1 MTTRRVEVAPDIEL
15 DVIDEGSGET
25 GVAVLLHGFP
35 ESSHSWR
42 HQVQPLVSAG
52 WRVLVPDQ
60 RGYASSSAPSD
71 ISAYRGDVLADDVI
85 ALLDDI
91 DADDAVI
98 IGHDWGAIVSW
109 HVGQRHPSRCR
120 ALIAAS
126 VPYTPWPVHPIENL
140 QAVHGD
146 EFFYI
151 LYFQAPGVADAEL
164 DADPQRFLLSIAHM
178 ASGDGMQSLVGGPL
192 PAEGTRLTD
201 YFEHMIGGRIESCP
215 PWMTSDDLVYTAQFT
230 TGGFTGP
237 INWYRN
243 LDANYDIFDPIG
255 ATPLTMPTFFVAG
268 DLDPVILSRPEY
280 LDRMSSELPNHQA
293 TELIEGIGHWV
304 QQEAPEAFNQIVL
317 GWLDSL

>member
-1 MTTRRVEVAPDIEL
+1 MRRVEAPQALNLTSEMK
-15 DVIDEGSGET
+15 VRVK

-42 HQVQPLVSAG
+42 HQVQPLVAAG

-60 RGYASSSAPSD
+60 RGYASSSAPSE

-85 ALLDDI
+85 ALLNDI

-98 IGHDWGAIVSW
+98 IGHDWGAIVTW

-151 LYFQAPGVADAEL
+151 LYPSKPG
-164 DADPQRFLLSIAHM
+164 R
-178 ASGDGMQSLVGGPL
+178 
-192 PAEGTRLTD
+192 
-201 YFEHMIGGRIESCP
+201 C
-215 PWMTSDDLVYTAQFT
+215 
-230 TGGFTGP
+230 
-237 INWYRN
+237 
-243 LDANYDIFDPIG
+243 
-255 ATPLTMPTFFVAG
+255 
-268 DLDPVILSRPEY
+268 
-280 LDRMSSELPNHQA
+280 
-293 TELIEGIGHWV
+293 
-304 QQEAPEAFNQIVL
+304 
-317 GWLDSL
+317 